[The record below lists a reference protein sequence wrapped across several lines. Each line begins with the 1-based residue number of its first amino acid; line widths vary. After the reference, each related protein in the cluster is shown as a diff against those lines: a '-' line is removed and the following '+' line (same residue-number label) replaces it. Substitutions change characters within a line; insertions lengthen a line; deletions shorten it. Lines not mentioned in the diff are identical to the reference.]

1 MADKNEDEAQENPV
15 NETQNQLEE
24 LKDEK
29 PKEKTRRK
37 VIKVK
42 ESESASMT
50 PLEQSYEDEYQNV
63 SDD

>member
-1 MADKNEDEAQENPV
+1 
-15 NETQNQLEE
+15 LEE

-37 VIKVK
+37 IKKVK

-50 PLEQSYEDEYQNV
+50 PLEQSYEDKY
-63 SDD
+63 